1 MIILDTANI
10 RKALKK
16 AGSTYENQIGRQSP
30 HQKKGAPARS
40 EAEGRRGCRGK
51 APRGGGACGRRGRS
65 VGALA
70 RRGRRSPRTEGAER
84 SSAERRKRRSR
95 GWLVQPGAETFRARQ
110 LRSGEP
116 AGQGR
121 SAPEHECPGAE
132 NPQARG
138 GAPLGAGAA
147 KILRPKGDNLPTKS
161 EGEKG
166 RAKSST

>member
-1 MIILDTANI
+1 MMEIAKIG
-10 RKALKK
+10 KALKNSK
-16 AGSTYENQIGRQSP
+16 KNVRKSERPPIAGS
-30 HQKKGAPARS
+30 KKGAPARS
-40 EAEGRRGCRGK
+40 EAKGRRGCRGK
-51 APRGGGACGRRGRS
+51 APRGGGASGRRGRS

-70 RRGRRSPRTEGAER
+70 RRGRRSQRPEGAER

-95 GWLVQPGAETFRARQ
+95 GRLARPGAETSRARQ

-147 KILRPKGDNLPTKS
+147 
-161 EGEKG
+161 
-166 RAKSST
+166 